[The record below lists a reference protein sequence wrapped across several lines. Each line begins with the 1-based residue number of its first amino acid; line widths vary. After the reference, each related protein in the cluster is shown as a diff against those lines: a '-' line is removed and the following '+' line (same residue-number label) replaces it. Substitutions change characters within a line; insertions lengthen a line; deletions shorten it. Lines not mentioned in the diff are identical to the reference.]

1 MFKLALR
8 NVLRNKRR
16 SFLTGLSIA
25 FAVMIVIFLWTFVS
39 GIVVGMFNNYVTGSV
54 GHIRVLNTDYLKRE
68 TMLPLSATVPDYQ
81 RLITTLEQDQSVKLA
96 TGRIK
101 FGVLMDIK
109 GRSKPVLGVGIDPQ
123 REEAVLGL
131 SQKMVSG
138 TVLMAGTSETVVG
151 AGLAKELGLKTG
163 DTLTVITQ
171 TAHGSLSG
179 LNLKVAGIFS
189 LGIASVDNRTFY
201 LSLDQA
207 QRLLDMDGRVT
218 EIFLLIKNP
227 DQAVQVAAEL
237 GRKLPA
243 GLTAVPWQANGFL
256 FYMMT
261 IIKNLYAAIYAFILL
276 LASFTILNT
285 MFMAVMERTREIGMM
300 KALGMKEGEIGRLI
314 TLEALIL
321 GTIASLIG
329 AAGGTLLAYY
339 VSTAGID
346 YTAAFKSI
354 RDVEIPLSYI
364 YRGEFSWLTIL
375 VGFSLGVLF
384 SVLAS
389 IFPARRAAK
398 MEPTEAMKAG

>member
-25 FAVMIVIFLWTFVS
+25 FAVMVVIFLWTFVS
-39 GIVVGMFNNYVTGSV
+39 GILVGMFNNYVTNSV

-68 TMLPLSATVPDYQ
+68 IMLPLSATVPDYQ

-109 GRSKPVLGVGIDPQ
+109 GKNKPVLGIGIDPQ
-123 REEAVLGL
+123 RESTVLGL
-131 SQKMVSG
+131 YQKMISG
-138 TVLMAGTSETVVG
+138 KMFAAGTSETVVG

-189 LGIASVDNRTFY
+189 LGIASIDNRTFY
-201 LSLDQA
+201 LSLGQA
-207 QRLLDMDGRVT
+207 QQLLDMDGRVT
-218 EIFLLIKNP
+218 EVFILIKDP
-227 DQAVQVAAEL
+227 DKAVQVAA
-237 GRKLPA
+237 GIGKTLPA

-261 IIKNLYAAIYAFILL
+261 IIKNLYGAIYAFILL

-321 GTIASLIG
+321 GTMASLIG

-339 VSTAGID
+339 VSTVGID

-375 VGFSLGVLF
+375 VGFLLGVMF

-398 MEPTEAMKAG
+398 LDAAEAMKE

>member
-8 NVLRNKRR
+8 NVFRNKRR

-25 FAVMIVIFLWTFVS
+25 FAVMVVIFLWTFVS
-39 GIVVGMFNNYVTGSV
+39 GILVGMFNSYVTNSV
-54 GHIRVLNTDYLKRE
+54 GHIRVLNADYLKRE
-68 TMLPLSATVPDYQ
+68 TMLPLSATVPDFQ
-81 RLITTLEQDQSVKLA
+81 RLIATIEKNKDVKLA

-109 GRSKPVLGVGIDPQ
+109 GKSKPVLGIGIDPQ

-138 TVLMAGTSETVVG
+138 RVLSAGTSETVVG
-151 AGLAKELGLKTG
+151 AGLAKEQELKIG

-179 LNLKVAGIFS
+179 LNLKVTGIFS
-189 LGIASVDNRTFY
+189 LGVASVDNRTFY

-207 QRLLDMDGRVT
+207 QQLLDMNGRVT
-218 EIFLLIKNP
+218 EIFILIKDP
-227 DQAVQVAAEL
+227 DRAVQAATEIV
-237 GRKLPA
+237 RTLPP

-261 IIKNLYAAIYAFILL
+261 IIKNLYGAIYAFILL

-285 MFMAVMERTREIGMM
+285 MFMAVMERTQEIGMM

-321 GTIASLIG
+321 GTLASLVG

-346 YTAAFKSI
+346 YTAAFKQI
-354 RDVEIPLSYI
+354 RDIEIPLAYV
-364 YRGEFSWLTIL
+364 YRGEFSWLTIF
-375 VGFSLGVLF
+375 VGFLLGVLF
-384 SVLAS
+384 TVLAS

-398 MEPTEAMKAG
+398 MEPVEALRE

>member
-25 FAVMIVIFLWTFVS
+25 FAVMVVIFIWTFVS
-39 GIVVGMFNNYVTGSV
+39 GVVAGLFSNYVTGSV

-68 TMLPLSATVPDYQ
+68 TMLPLSRTVPDYQ

-109 GRSKPVLGVGIDPQ
+109 GKNKPMLGIGIDPQ

-138 TVLMAGTSETVVG
+138 TVLAAGTSETNVG
-151 AGLAKELGLKTG
+151 AGLAKDLGLKTG

-179 LNLKVAGIFS
+179 LNLKITGIFS
-189 LGIASVDNRTFY
+189 LGVASVDNRTFY

-207 QRLLDMDGRVT
+207 QKLLDMDGRVT
-218 EIFLLIKNP
+218 EIFILIKNP
-227 DQAVQVAAEL
+227 DKAVQVAAEL
-237 GRKLPA
+237 GKKLPA

-256 FYMMT
+256 YFMMSIMKT
-261 IIKNLYAAIYAFILL
+261 IYGAIYAFILI

-285 MFMAVMERTREIGMM
+285 MFMAVMERTSEIGMM
-300 KALGMKEGEIGRLI
+300 KALGMKEGEISRLI

-321 GTIASLIG
+321 GVMASLVG

-339 VSTAGID
+339 ISTAGID
-346 YTAAFKSI
+346 YTAAFEKI
-354 RDVEIPLSYI
+354 RDVEIPLSYV
-364 YRGEFSWLTIL
+364 YKGEFSWLTIL

-398 MEPTEAMKAG
+398 LDAAEAMKAA

>member
-25 FAVMIVIFLWTFVS
+25 FAVMVVIFLWTFVS
-39 GIVVGMFNNYVTGSV
+39 GVVSSLFSSYVTGSI
-54 GHIRVLNTDYLKRE
+54 GHIRILNIDYLKRE
-68 TMLPLSATVPDYQ
+68 TMLPLSRTVYDYQ
-81 RLITTLEQDQSVKLA
+81 QIMTAVEQNKNVTLA

-109 GRSKPVLGVGIDPQ
+109 GKNKPVLGIGIDPQ
-123 REEAVLGL
+123 REEVVLGL

-138 TVLMAGTSETVVG
+138 KVLAAGTSETVVG
-151 AGLAKELGLKTG
+151 AGLAKELELKTG

-171 TAHGSLSG
+171 TAHGSMSG
-179 LNLKVAGIFS
+179 INLKVAGIFA
-189 LGIASVDNRTFY
+189 LGIASIDNRTFY
-201 LSLDQA
+201 LSLDHA
-207 QRLLDMDGRVT
+207 QQLLDMDGRVT
-218 EIFLLIKNP
+218 EIFILIKDP
-227 DQAVQVAAEL
+227 DKAIQVAAEI

-256 FYMMT
+256 YFMMSIMKT
-261 IIKNLYAAIYAFILL
+261 IYGAIYAFILV

-285 MFMAVMERTREIGMM
+285 MFMAVMERTKEIGMM
-300 KALGMKEGEIGRLI
+300 KALGMREGEISRLI

-321 GTIASLIG
+321 GGMASFAG
-329 AAGGTLLAYY
+329 AIGGTLLAYY
-339 VSTAGID
+339 ISTAGID
-346 YTAAFKSI
+346 YTAAFEKI
-354 RDVEIPLSYI
+354 RDVEIPLSYV

-375 VGFSLGVLF
+375 TGFSLGVMF

-389 IFPARRAAK
+389 IFPARHAAK
-398 MEPTEAMKAG
+398 MLPTEALRE

>member
-1 MFKLALR
+1 M
-8 NVLRNKRR
+8 RNKRR

-25 FAVMIVIFLWTFVS
+25 FAVMVVIFLWTFVS
-39 GIVVGMFNNYVTGSV
+39 GIISGMFQNYVTNSV
-54 GHIRVLNTDYLKRE
+54 GHIRIMNADYRKRE
-68 TMLPLSATVPDYQ
+68 TMLPLSATVYNYQ
-81 RLITTLEQDQSVKLA
+81 NVINQIERDPNVKLA

-109 GRSKPVLGVGIDPQ
+109 GRNKPVLGVGLDPVK
-123 REEAVLGL
+123 EESVIGL
-131 SQKMVSG
+131 SGKMVSG
-138 TVLMAGTSETVVG
+138 RMFAGGTSETVVG
-151 AGLAKELGLKTG
+151 LGLAKELGLKAG

-189 LGIASVDNRTFY
+189 LGVPSIDNRTFY
-201 LSLDQA
+201 LPLNQA
-207 QRLLDMDGRVT
+207 QQLLDLDGRVT
-218 EIFLLIKNP
+218 EIFLLIR
-227 DQAVQVAAEL
+227 DHDRAVEVAK
-237 GRKLPA
+237 KLDKTLPS
-243 GLTAVPWQANGFL
+243 GLIAVPWQANGFL
-256 FYMMT
+256 FYMMVL
-261 IIKNLYAAIYAFILL
+261 IKYMYAGIYAFILL

-321 GTIASLIG
+321 GVMASLAG

-354 RDVEIPLSYI
+354 RDIEIPLSYV
-364 YRGEFSWLTIL
+364 YKGEFSWLTIGT
-375 VGFSLGVLF
+375 GFLMGVFF

-389 IFPARRAAK
+389 ILPARRAAK
-398 MEPTEAMKAG
+398 LEPTEAMKAG

>member
-39 GIVVGMFNNYVTGSV
+39 GILVGMFNNYVTNSV

-68 TMLPLSATVPDYQ
+68 MMLPLSATVPDYQ
-81 RLITTLEQDQSVKLA
+81 RLINTLEQDQSVKLA

-109 GRSKPVLGVGIDPQ
+109 GKNKPVLGIGIDPQ

-138 TVLMAGTSETVVG
+138 KVLAAGTSETIVG
-151 AGLAKELGLKTG
+151 IGLAKELGLKIG

-179 LNLKVAGIFS
+179 LNLKIAGIFS
-189 LGIASVDNRTFY
+189 LGIASIDNRTFY
-201 LSLDQA
+201 LSLGQA
-207 QRLLDMDGRVT
+207 QQLLDMDGRVT
-218 EIFLLIKNP
+218 EVFILIKDP
-227 DQAVQVAAEL
+227 DKAVQVAA
-237 GRKLPA
+237 GIGKTLPA

-256 FYMMT
+256 YYMMT
-261 IIKNLYAAIYAFILL
+261 IIKNLYGAIYAFILL

-321 GTIASLIG
+321 GTMASLIG

-339 VSTAGID
+339 VSTVGID
-346 YTAAFKSI
+346 YTAAFKQI
-354 RDVEIPLSYI
+354 RDIEIPLAYV

-375 VGFSLGVLF
+375 VGFLLGILF

-398 MEPTEAMKAG
+398 LDAAEAMKE

>member
-8 NVLRNKRR
+8 NVFRNKRR

-25 FAVMIVIFLWTFVS
+25 FAVMVVIFIWTFVS
-39 GIVVGMFNNYVTGSV
+39 GVVASLFSNYVTGSV
-54 GHIRVLNTDYLKRE
+54 GHIRILNVDYLKRE
-68 TMLPLSATVPDYQ
+68 SMLPLSRTVPNYQ
-81 RLITTLEQDQSVKLA
+81 RLIKTLEQDRSVKLA

-109 GRSKPVLGVGIDPQ
+109 GKNKPVLGIGIDPQ
-123 REEAVLGL
+123 REETVLGL
-131 SQKMVSG
+131 SQKMISG
-138 TVLMAGTSETVVG
+138 QALKAGTSETVVG

-189 LGIASVDNRTFY
+189 LGIASVDNRTFF
-201 LSLDQA
+201 LPLGQA
-207 QRLLDMDGRVT
+207 QKLLDLDGRVT
-218 EIFLLIKNP
+218 EVFILIKDP
-227 DQAVQVAAEL
+227 DKAVQVAAGL
-237 GRKLPA
+237 GKKLPA

-256 FYMMT
+256 YFMMS
-261 IIKNLYAAIYAFILL
+261 IMKVIYGFIYAFILV
-276 LASFTILNT
+276 LASFTIVNT

-300 KALGMKEGEIGRLI
+300 KALGMREGEISRLI
-314 TLEALIL
+314 TLEALML
-321 GTIASLIG
+321 GTLASLIG
-329 AAGGTLLAYY
+329 AGVGTLLAYY
-339 VSTAGID
+339 ISTAGID
-346 YTAAFKSI
+346 YTAAFDKI

-364 YRGEFSWLTIL
+364 YKGEFSWLTIL
-375 VGFSLGVLF
+375 TGFLLGVLF

-398 MEPTEAMKAG
+398 MEPVEALRE

>member
-1 MFKLALR
+1 M
-8 NVLRNKRR
+8 V
-16 SFLTGLSIA
+16 
-25 FAVMIVIFLWTFVS
+25 VIFLWTFVS
-39 GIVVGMFNNYVTGSV
+39 GIVTGMFNNYVTNSV
-54 GHIRVLNTDYLKRE
+54 GHIRVLNSNYLKRE
-68 TMLPLSATVPDYQ
+68 TMLPLSATIPGYQ
-81 RLITTLEQDQSVKLA
+81 RVITAIEQNKEVKLA

-101 FGVLMDIK
+101 FGVLMDLQGK
-109 GRSKPVLGVGIDPQ
+109 NKPVLGIGIDPQ
-123 REEAVLGL
+123 RETAVLGL
-131 SQKMVSG
+131 SQKM
-138 TVLMAGTSETVVG
+138 LAGQMFAAGASETVVG

-163 DTLTVITQ
+163 STLTVITQ

-201 LSLDQA
+201 LSLDRA
-207 QRLLDMDGRVT
+207 QQLLDMDGRVT
-218 EIFLLIKNP
+218 EIFILIKDPNK
-227 DQAVQVAAEL
+227 AVPVAAML
-237 GRKLPA
+237 ARTIPA

-300 KALGMKEGEIGRLI
+300 KALGMKEREVSLLI
-314 TLEALIL
+314 TMEALIL
-321 GTIASLIG
+321 GTMASLVG

-339 VSTAGID
+339 VSTVGID
-346 YTAAFKSI
+346 YTAAFQQI
-354 RDVEIPLSYI
+354 RDIEIPLSYV

-375 VGFSLGVLF
+375 VGFLLGVLF

-389 IFPARRAAK
+389 IFPALRAAR
-398 MEPTEAMKAG
+398 MEPTEAMREQ